1 MLPFTA
7 VTTARRSEVSS
18 PVEGGQVP
26 GLQTGLSRATIWLRR
41 GPITDRV
48 ALSALLVITV
58 VSVAAPLLAPAGSTE
73 RVDAP
78 FLPPSLTGP
87 LLGTDELGRDLLIRV
102 LYGLRSTW
110 LSALVVVAV
119 ATFVGGLIGLVAG
132 AAGGWI
138 DNLLMRVTDL
148 FLALPGPV
156 LAIAVV
162 AALGPSL
169 RHVLIAVSLVWWP
182 LYARVMRGEVRA
194 LSARPH
200 VEAARVA
207 GVAPRRRALRHLL
220 PGAVP
225 PLIVAAT
232 LDVGLLVVTL
242 AGLSFIGLGS
252 PAPSP
257 ELGAMTARGFTYLLE
272 HWWIPVVPGLAVGVL
287 ALVANLA
294 GDSIRDRLGEST

>member
-1 MLPFTA
+1 M
-7 VTTARRSEVSS
+7 RRSESATA
-18 PVEGGQVP
+18 EGRPGVDVDASGQGATTRA
-26 GLQTGLSRATIWLRR
+26 GLLHRSTAWLRC
-41 GPITDRV
+41 GPLSDRV
-48 ALSALLVITV
+48 ALSTAVALTI
-58 VSVAAPLLAPAGSTE
+58 VALIAPLLAPSGATE
-73 RVDAP
+73 RVDAA
-78 FLPPSLTGP
+78 FLPPSPTGP
-87 LLGTDELGRDLLIRV
+87 LLGTDELGRDLLSRV
-102 LYGLRSTW
+102 LFGMRSTW
-110 LSALVVVAV
+110 LSALLVVAI

-132 AAGGWI
+132 AAGGWV

-169 RHVLIAVSLVWWP
+169 GNVLIAVSLVWWP

-194 LSARPH
+194 LGARPH
-200 VEAARVA
+200 LDAARVA
-207 GVAPRRRALRHLL
+207 GVGSARRAVRHLL

-242 AGLSFIGLGS
+242 AGLSFIGLGA
-252 PAPSP
+252 PAPAP
-257 ELGAMTARGFTYLLE
+257 ELGAMTARGFAYLLQ
-272 HWWIPVVPGLAVGVL
+272 HWWIPVIPGLAVGVL

-294 GDSIRDRLGEST
+294 GDSIRDRLGASS